1 VLDWLIIGGGVQG
14 TYLSHWLAVARG
26 VPRAKLRVLD
36 PHEALLE
43 RWRHCTR
50 NTGVDVLRSPFVH
63 HLDLDAG
70 SLQRYSRRFR
80 ANPQAE
86 FTGPYL
92 RPSLALFEEHSDWV
106 LAGARLGE
114 LRVRGKARGLT
125 RVPLGWR
132 VETDA
137 GSLEARQIVLALG
150 HGENLAYPDWAG
162 DSLQGR
168 IRHVFDPEFR
178 IESIGDEEE
187 VAIVGGGMSAVQC
200 ALLLMKRS
208 HRAPSVLSQH
218 PLRVF
223 GFDQDPCWLGPKC
236 LGDFDR
242 LEGFEERRLAVRVAR
257 QAGSM
262 PQDLA
267 ARFTAAVKRGRIQRF
282 EERVDRVEVRD
293 GRLRIHSQGTV
304 RVADRLILATGFQG
318 GRPGG
323 AWLDRVIES
332 CELPLAP
339 CGFPALDP
347 HLGWVPGLAVIGGLA
362 ELRLGPSARNMG
374 GMRMAAAKIAA

>member
-1 VLDWLIIGGGVQG
+1 
-14 TYLSHWLAVARG
+14 
-26 VPRAKLRVLD
+26 
-36 PHEALLE
+36 
-43 RWRHCTR
+43 
-50 NTGVDVLRSPFVH
+50 
-63 HLDLDAG
+63 
-70 SLQRYSRRFR
+70 
-80 ANPQAE
+80 
-86 FTGPYL
+86 
-92 RPSLALFEEHSDWV
+92 
-106 LAGARLGE
+106 
-114 LRVRGKARGLT
+114 
-125 RVPLGWR
+125 
-132 VETDA
+132 
-137 GSLEARQIVLALG
+137 
-150 HGENLAYPDWAG
+150 
-162 DSLQGR
+162 
-168 IRHVFDPEFR
+168 
-178 IESIGDEEE
+178 
-187 VAIVGGGMSAVQC
+187 
-200 ALLLMKRS
+200 MKRS

-347 HLGWVPGLAVIGGLA
+347 NLGWVPGLAVIGGLA